1 MQIRLQ
7 DTPFQA
13 ADQLFP
19 GLGAT
24 CTNFLFNN
32 GPGIINR
39 FLKLNHLLNFLST
52 TSWPQNNHL
61 DKQDQFSFKGS
72 NCHTFMGSLFTNVEI
87 KSKIWQTSA
96 LHWFGSFQ
104 TIYALL
110 LRISKSRELR
120 VLGVILWLEN
130 CGRGIFLTNV
140 MYDFLILV
148 KDAQMVTPFFN
159 IFLYMQ
165 IHSDFP
171 THESKKEKLDIC
183 SLFKNMWFLSSPALW
198 TRTWTLQRSALASLF
213 APKKCSGI
221 SKWCELDW
229 IHLTNKYF
237 FQHLNCTGFT
247 LFPEQWCS
255 LVWAAHIQI
264 HKCGNTN
271 TLTWEYKRKSRPKAL
286 SSGDGQK

>member
-1 MQIRLQ
+1 MK
-7 DTPFQA
+7 
-13 ADQLFP
+13 
-19 GLGAT
+19 
-24 CTNFLFNN
+24 N
-32 GPGIINR
+32 
-39 FLKLNHLLNFLST
+39 K
-52 TSWPQNNHL
+52 
-61 DKQDQFSFKGS
+61 
-72 NCHTFMGSLFTNVEI
+72 
-87 KSKIWQTSA
+87 
-96 LHWFGSFQ
+96 SFQ

-213 APKKCSGI
+213 APEKWSGI
-221 SKWCELDW
+221 LKWCELDTFDKQILFSTFELYW
-229 IHLTNKYF
+229 PHSLPLKNAVEFLSDGNRINFINKFY

-247 LFPEQWCS
+247 FLP
-255 LVWAAHIQI
+255 
-264 HKCGNTN
+264 
-271 TLTWEYKRKSRPKAL
+271 
-286 SSGDGQK
+286 